1 MSGEHFRRPANAESR
16 GTKKASEHKY
26 NLDQDS
32 IDRRLK
38 RLKDQV
44 LPLYPF
50 LLTVP
55 TDVPFR
61 LGGRFVNNWAVSDDG
76 PFTPEEQQL
85 QYMTFL
91 THHDEESL
99 LAAVGDWSDSAGNVM
114 SDQQSGPQSA
124 ASTPSYSSL
133 KKKISLNDYKNRRKS
148 GAPSG
153 SSVNQEAPSQS
164 STAQTLNGSHS
175 TNKAS
180 GFVDDIQG
188 SVDRAAPGN
197 VQSSSGDKNMDR
209 KHPFEADNEPMKST
223 GKGHVS
229 FKKTKLSTDPT
240 VESTK
245 VGRLRSNGL
254 PALLSP
260 TLPPVSSSPRL
271 PRLLSPTL
279 PPDLEK
285 ELSMQNVDSVSLD
298 SLQRPDVSNID
309 ASNLQKAKPAVRG
322 STYMNLSPISSRQ
335 NKTLNPGSIRR
346 SSVLQEPSDV
356 GSSRTTT
363 KVGSQHLPKDAVMNS
378 VDTRT
383 SYHSSHAR
391 TKFIV
396 RLRYGRANRKRVEAL
411 LKFSGKRKI
420 GTSSS
425 PVRSVDISHATIS
438 GQAVAKATAS
448 ERAENGSKLSRNDFK
463 AKNDTANMSSKEC
476 SKESKPPVIVDQSQS
491 PKIPS
496 PHTKHLLQ
504 DRSKQMQSTSGKSI
518 SCSGQHE
525 VPGGTGERKLV
536 QSGVKHTAEWPTPTK
551 PPSPQTG
558 SAASRQCE
566 RRAWKEQYQ
575 KYGNLG
581 RELKHAA
588 ERHTAK
594 DNATVVDEKLAVATA
609 VEAIICFILAF
620 VADDHL
626 KALSRQVADSSSWL
640 SILAYWRVVKKNSAP
655 YPRLHSLCLMLGAVS
670 YDAIHALDLER
681 LAVTAVPEEQTAI
694 STLGSDGTAVALDEY
709 RKARREFN
717 ELKHRLPECYR
728 ESQKLWLEGSRGLS
742 ENVLASEFPVT
753 WSNRSKNFSEQGKQ
767 LSKAG
772 DLSIEYFLPLRKTS
786 TPSEIIKFSC
796 AILKEWCT
804 KEGIGWSSR
813 LDV

>member
-16 GTKKASEHKY
+16 GTKKASEHRC
-26 NLDQDS
+26 NIDQDS

-148 GAPSG
+148 GAIG
-153 SSVNQEAPSQS
+153 SPVNQEAPSQS
-164 STAQTLNGSHS
+164 STAQTLNGSQS

-188 SVDRAAPGN
+188 PVDRAAPGN
-197 VQSSSGDKNMDR
+197 
-209 KHPFEADNEPMKST
+209 
-223 GKGHVS
+223 GHVS

-240 VESTK
+240 VEPTK

-322 STYMNLSPISSRQ
+322 FTHMSLSPISSRQ

-346 SSVLQEPSDV
+346 S
-356 GSSRTTT
+356 
-363 KVGSQHLPKDAVMNS
+363 M
-378 VDTRT
+378 DTRT

-463 AKNDTANMSSKEC
+463 
-476 SKESKPPVIVDQSQS
+476 SKPPIIIDQPQS
-491 PKIPS
+491 PKFPS
-496 PHTKHLLQ
+496 PHAKQLLQ
-504 DRSKQMQSTSGKSI
+504 DRSKQMQSTSGKSS
-518 SCSGQHE
+518 SCSGQYE
-525 VPGGTGERKLV
+525 VPGGTGEGMPI

-620 VADDHL
+620 VADDHF

-655 YPRLHSLCLMLGAVS
+655 YPRLHSLCLILGAVS

-681 LAVTAVPEEQTAI
+681 LAVTAVPEEHTAI

-742 ENVLASEFPVT
+742 ENVLASEFPAT

-813 LDV
+813 LDA